1 MAAGVNSSADLYTAP
16 PVMTAPPSA
25 GAPMSASPPDE
36 RRIVPPAIKTE
47 LPEEP
52 NPPPMPAACSPPWA
66 DTMPPEILTM
76 PPGSSLPL
84 PMPAPNFPPCAL
96 SEPSPPVISNA
107 PPLRTPRPGA
117 FSPHETRLFVP
128 DRLIETE
135 FVPQSKGGN
144 PVTVFVSESPSSTT
158 VQFVSARMATLSP
171 APPIVNGPAPVSET
185 IFVLRSSSQPSPER

>member
-1 MAAGVNSSADLYTAP
+1 
-16 PVMTAPPSA
+16 
-25 GAPMSASPPDE
+25 
-36 RRIVPPAIKTE
+36 
-47 LPEEP
+47 
-52 NPPPMPAACSPPWA
+52 
-66 DTMPPEILTM
+66 
-76 PPGSSLPL
+76 
-84 PMPAPNFPPCAL
+84 MPAPKLPPCAL
-96 SEPSPPVISNA
+96 RDPSPPVISNA

-117 FSPHETRLFVP
+117 FSPDATRLFVP
-128 DRLIETE
+128 ERLIETE